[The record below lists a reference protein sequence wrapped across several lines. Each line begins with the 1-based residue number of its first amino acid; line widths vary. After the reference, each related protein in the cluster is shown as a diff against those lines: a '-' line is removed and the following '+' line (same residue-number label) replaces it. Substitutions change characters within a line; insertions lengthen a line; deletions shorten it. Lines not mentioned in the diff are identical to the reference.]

1 MSGTLC
7 HAGLVVF
14 CAQWLTLE
22 VCYEILYKLTFDIS
36 QIYKHSL
43 IGSCDKDSLLLC
55 NAIAPSCPP
64 NTWFIKDKCQSNRQ
78 HRINCNETIQALIT
92 KLILCY
98 NYHTVL
104 LSLQ

>member
-55 NAIAPSCPP
+55 NAIQKHPP
-64 NTWFIKDKCQSNRQ
+64 VPQTLGLSRTNARATDNTESI
-78 HRINCNETIQALIT
+78 AM
-92 KLILCY
+92 KLYKL
-98 NYHTVL
+98 
-104 LSLQ
+104 